1 MPMTY
6 LLLPWFPIILGVGVG
21 GRLLGRSRGIGLGMI
36 CAVFWV
42 LLVQAS
48 FGVAVWGNPLT
59 FAALLVGSGAIISM
73 GAWSGEL
80 PLPRGGSRAAGN
92 GGPSPDADLGGGK
105 GNTDIQVLIDAFQR
119 FEERLEAFRH
129 DADPWAQFD

>member
-1 MPMTY
+1 MPLTY

-21 GRLLGRSRGIGLGMI
+21 GRLLGRSRGIGLGII

-48 FGVAVWGNPLT
+48 VGVAVWGNPLT

-80 PLPRGGSRAAGN
+80 PLPRGGSRVAGN
-92 GGPSPDADLGGGK
+92 SAPLPEADLGGGK
-105 GNTDIQVLIDAFQR
+105 GNSDSHFLFDAFQR
-119 FEERLEAFRH
+119 F
-129 DADPWAQFD
+129 